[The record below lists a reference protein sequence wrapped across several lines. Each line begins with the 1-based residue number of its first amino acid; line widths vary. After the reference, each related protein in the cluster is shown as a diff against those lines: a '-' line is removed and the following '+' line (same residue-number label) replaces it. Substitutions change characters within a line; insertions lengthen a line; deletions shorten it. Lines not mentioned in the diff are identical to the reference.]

1 MSLLTRPATPLA
13 APRSASAGRGK
24 VVPLALIVL
33 GCMAIYALFI
43 PRIMAALDPL
53 TGDEPFYVMTA
64 LSIAH
69 DGDLDETNNYA
80 RRDYRS
86 FYPPDPLPAGW
97 QGWPA
102 FPRELPPHA
111 AHSVRPGL
119 YSKHGL
125 GVAVLILAPYLLGGR
140 LATILFLNLVAALVA
155 ANIAL
160 LARRYGHGWLGAVA
174 LGLPL
179 VLANPLMSYAYLI
192 FPEIFAALAIIYAY
206 RRSRE
211 AQNTALQWLGVGL
224 ALAVLPWLHARF
236 IPAVLGLVAI
246 LLAGWLREPSW
257 RRRLAGLLPP
267 LCSAVALLGY
277 YLAIYGKPFPS
288 TEDHAGFNTPPEI
301 VNAAF
306 GLFLDEQW
314 GLLIHAPIY
323 LLTAVGLGVL
333 WRMRRGDLLA
343 ILAVALPYLAL
354 VAFYRVWWGEWGP
367 AARYLTPLAPLAIAP
382 LAAWAAQVRRAVAVV
397 TVGLLALPGLAI
409 MAGFLAAP
417 QLMYNQPDGFNAL
430 FSSWAASRG
439 QVWPKFFP
447 SFQPYALSPI
457 RVRELWSAWLA
468 VLAALLGGLGLLLP
482 PKVEPREENARATP
496 DQGAVRV

>member
-1 MSLLTRPATPLA
+1 MSLLTRPATAPAGPRPLDDA
-13 APRSASAGRGK
+13 RGK
-24 VVPLALIVL
+24 TAPLALTVL
-33 GCMAIYALFI
+33 VCMAVYALFI
-43 PRIMAALDPL
+43 PRIMAALAPL

-80 RRDYRS
+80 QGDYRA

-97 QGWPA
+97 QGWPS

-125 GVAVLILAPYLLGGR
+125 GVAALILVPYLLGGR
-140 LATILFLNLVAALVA
+140 LASILFLNLVAALAA
-155 ANIAL
+155 ANIVL

-179 VLANPLMSYAYLI
+179 VFADPLMSYAYLI
-192 FPEIFAALAIIYAY
+192 FPEIFAALAIVYAY
-206 RRSRE
+206 RRGRE
-211 AQNTALQWLGVGL
+211 ARNTALQWLGVGL
-224 ALAVLPWLHARF
+224 SLAILPWLHARF

-246 LLAGWLREPSW
+246 LVAGWLREPSW

-267 LCSAVALLGY
+267 VCSAVALLTY

-333 WRMRRGDLLA
+333 WRTRRNDLLA
-343 ILAVALPYLAL
+343 LLAVALPYLAL

-367 AARYLTPLAPLAIAP
+367 AARYLAPLAPLAIAP
-382 LAAWAAQVRRAVAVV
+382 LAAWAAQVRRVVAVAA
-397 TVGLLALPGLAI
+397 VGLLALPGFAI

-447 SFQPYALSPI
+447 SFQPYAPSPL
-457 RVRELWSAWLA
+457 RVRELWSLWLA
-468 VLAALLGGLGLLLP
+468 VLAALLCGLGLLPLP
-482 PKVEPREENARATP
+482 RVDRGEETSVVRQVRER
-496 DQGAVRV
+496 

>member
-1 MSLLTRPATPLA
+1 MSLLTRPATAPAGPRPLDDA
-13 APRSASAGRGK
+13 RGK
-24 VVPLALIVL
+24 IAPLALTVL
-33 GCMAIYALFI
+33 VCMAVYALFI
-43 PRIMAALDPL
+43 PRIMAALAPL

-80 RRDYRS
+80 QGDYRA

-97 QGWPA
+97 QGWPS

-125 GVAVLILAPYLLGGR
+125 GVAALILVPYLLGGR
-140 LATILFLNLVAALVA
+140 LATILFLNLVAALAA
-155 ANIAL
+155 ANIVL

-179 VLANPLMSYAYLI
+179 VFADPLMSYAYLI
-192 FPEIFAALAIIYAY
+192 FPEIFAALAIVYAY
-206 RRSRE
+206 RRGRE
-211 AQNTALQWLGVGL
+211 ARNTALQWLGVGL
-224 ALAVLPWLHARF
+224 SLAILPWLHARF

-246 LLAGWLREPSW
+246 LVAGWLREPSW

-267 LCSAVALLGY
+267 VCSAVALLTY

-333 WRMRRGDLLA
+333 WRTRRNDLLA
-343 ILAVALPYLAL
+343 LLAVALPYLAL

-367 AARYLTPLAPLAIAP
+367 AARYLAPLAPLAIAP
-382 LAAWAAQVRRAVAVV
+382 LAAWAAQVRRVVAVAA
-397 TVGLLALPGLAI
+397 VGLLALPGFAI

-447 SFQPYALSPI
+447 SFQTYAPSPL
-457 RVRELWSAWLA
+457 RVRELWSLWLA
-468 VLAALLGGLGLLLP
+468 VLAALLCGLGLLP
-482 PKVEPREENARATP
+482 PPRADRGEETSV
-496 DQGAVRV
+496 VRQVRER

>member
-1 MSLLTRPATPLA
+1 MSLLTRPATAPA
-13 APRSASAGRGK
+13 APRPLADARGK
-24 VVPLALIVL
+24 IAPLALTVL
-33 GCMAIYALFI
+33 VCMAVYALFI
-43 PRIMAALDPL
+43 PRIMAALAPL

-80 RRDYRS
+80 QGDYRS

-97 QGWPA
+97 QGWPS
-102 FPRELPPHA
+102 FPRELPPHPA
-111 AHSVRPGL
+111 TSVRPGL

-125 GVAVLILAPYLLGGR
+125 GVVVLILVPYLLGGR

-155 ANIAL
+155 ANIVL

-179 VLANPLMSYAYLI
+179 VFADPLMSYAYLI

-206 RRSRE
+206 RRGRE
-211 AQNTALQWLGVGL
+211 ARNTALQWLGVGL
-224 ALAVLPWLHARF
+224 SLAILPWLHARF

-267 LCSAVALLGY
+267 ACSAVALLTY

-333 WRMRRGDLLA
+333 WRTRRNDLLA
-343 ILAVALPYLAL
+343 LLAVALPYLAL

-367 AARYLTPLAPLAIAP
+367 AARYLAPLAPLAIAP
-382 LAAWAAQVRRAVAVV
+382 LAAWAGQVRRVVAVAA
-397 TVGLLALPGLAI
+397 VGFLALPGFAI
-409 MAGFLAAP
+409 MAGFLVAP
-417 QLMYNQPDGFNAL
+417 QLMYNQPDGLNAL

-439 QVWPKFFP
+439 QGWPKFFP
-447 SFQPYALSPI
+447 SFQPYAPSPL
-457 RVRELWSAWLA
+457 RVRELWSLWLA
-468 VLAALLGGLGLLLP
+468 VLATLLCGLGLLP
-482 PKVEPREENARATP
+482 PPRA
-496 DQGAVRV
+496 DQGEETSVVRQVRER

>member
-1 MSLLTRPATPLA
+1 MNPLTRPAAPFAVSRPLITA
-13 APRSASAGRGK
+13 RGK
-24 VVPLALIVL
+24 VAPLALIVVV
-33 GCMAIYALFI
+33 CMAVYALFI
-43 PRIMAALDPL
+43 PRIMAALNPL

-64 LSIAH
+64 LSLAH
-69 DGDLDETNNYA
+69 DGDLDETNNYGQG
-80 RRDYRS
+80 DYRA
-86 FYPPDPLPAGW
+86 FYPPDPLPANW

-125 GVAVLILAPYLLGGR
+125 GVAVLILVPYLLGGR
-140 LATILFLNLVAALVA
+140 LAAILFLNLVAALVA

-179 VLANPLMSYAYLI
+179 VFANPLMSYAYLI
-192 FPEIFAALAIIYAY
+192 FPEIFAALAIVYAY

-211 AQNTALQWLGVGL
+211 AQNTAVQWLGVGL
-224 ALAVLPWLHARF
+224 SLAVLPWLHARF

-246 LLAGWLREPSW
+246 LVAGWLRERSW

-267 LCSAVALLGY
+267 LLSAVALLAY

-314 GLLIHAPIY
+314 GLLLHAPIY
-323 LLTAVGLGVL
+323 LLTAVGFGVL
-333 WRMRRGDLLA
+333 WRTRRNDLSA

-367 AARYLTPLAPLAIAP
+367 AARYLAPLAPLAITP
-382 LAAWAAQVRRAVAVV
+382 LAAWAGQVRRAVAVIV
-397 TVGLLALPGLAI
+397 VALLTLPGLAI

-417 QLMYNQPDGFNAL
+417 QLLYNQPDGFNAL
-430 FSSWAASRG
+430 FTNWAASRG
-439 QVWPKFFP
+439 EVWPKFFP
-447 SFQPYALSPI
+447 SFQPYAPSPI
-457 RVRELWSAWLA
+457 SVRLVWSLWLA
-468 VLAALLGGLGLLLP
+468 VLATLLCGLGLLLP
-482 PKVEPREENARATP
+482 PRTVGAEDAPAARSSREP
-496 DQGAVRV
+496 

>member
-1 MSLLTRPATPLA
+1 MNLLMRTSEMTPPRVVLARPGTGVRLT
-13 APRSASAGRGK
+13 
-24 VVPLALIVL
+24 LIVL

-43 PRIMAALDPL
+43 PRIMTALNPL
-53 TGDEPFYVMTA
+53 TGDEPFYVMTVF
-64 LSIAH
+64 SIAH

-80 RRDYRS
+80 QGDYRA
-86 FYPPDPLPAGW
+86 FYPPDPLPQGW

-102 FPRELPPHA
+102 FPRQLPPHP

-125 GVAVLILAPYLLGGR
+125 GVTVLILLPYLLGGR
-140 LATILFLNLVAALVA
+140 LATILLLNGIAALVA

-174 LGLPL
+174 LGIPL
-179 VLANPLMSYAYLI
+179 VFANPLMSYAYLI

-211 AQNTALQWLGVGL
+211 PVNTGWQWFGVGL
-224 ALAVLPWLHARF
+224 ALATLPWLHARF
-236 IPAVLGLVAI
+236 IPAVIGLVAI
-246 LLAGWLREPSW
+246 LLAGWLRETSW
-257 RRRLAGLLPP
+257 RRRLAALLPP
-267 LCSAVALLGY
+267 LIAAGALLTY
-277 YLAIYGKPFPS
+277 YLAIYGQPFPS
-288 TEDHAGFNTPPEI
+288 TQDHAGFNTPPEI

-333 WRMRRGDLLA
+333 WRTRRTDLLA
-343 ILAVALPYLAL
+343 LLAVALPYLAL

-367 AARYLTPLAPLAIAP
+367 AARYLAPLAPLAIVP
-382 LAAWAAQVRRAVAVV
+382 LAAWAVRVRRPVAI
-397 TVGLLALPGLAI
+397 TAIGLLALPGLAI
-409 MAGFLAAP
+409 MGGFLAAP

-430 FSSWAASRG
+430 FSSWAAG
-439 QVWPKFFP
+439 CGEVWPKILP
-447 SFQPYALSPI
+447 SFQPYALSPLTV
-457 RVRELWSAWLA
+457 RVLWSLWLA
-468 VLAALLGGLGLLLP
+468 VLVFLLFVMGLLLP
-482 PKVEPREENARATP
+482 GTGERAES
-496 DQGAVRV
+496 A

>member
-1 MSLLTRPATPLA
+1 VGLLTSVDTPSATPRAAIAARGRLA
-13 APRSASAGRGK
+13 
-24 VVPLALIVL
+24 PLALIVL
-33 GCMAIYALFI
+33 GCMAMYALFI

-69 DGDLDETNNYA
+69 DGDLNETNNYA
-80 RRDYRS
+80 QGDYRA

-97 QGWPA
+97 RGWPI

-125 GVAVLILAPYLLGGR
+125 GVAVLILVPYLLGGR

-155 ANIAL
+155 ANIVL
-160 LARRYGHGWLGAVA
+160 LARRHGHGWRGAIA
-174 LGLPL
+174 LALPL
-179 VLANPLMSYAYLI
+179 IFANPLMGYAYLI

-206 RRSRE
+206 RRACEER
-211 AQNTALQWLGVGL
+211 NTAQQWLGVGL
-224 ALAVLPWLHARF
+224 GLAILPWLHARF
-236 IPAVLGLVAI
+236 IPAVLGLAAI

-257 RRRLAGLLPP
+257 RRRLAALLPP
-267 LCSAVALLGY
+267 LGSAVALLGY
-277 YLAIYGKPFPS
+277 YLAIYGRPFPA

-301 VNAAF
+301 VNAGF

-333 WRMRRGDLLA
+333 WRTRRADLLA

-354 VAFYRVWWGEWGP
+354 VAFYQVWWGEWGP
-367 AARYLTPLAPLAIAP
+367 AARYLAPLAPLAIAP
-382 LAAWAAQVRRAVAVV
+382 IAAWAGQVRRAVAFI
-397 TVGLLALPGLAI
+397 TVGLLALPGFAI

-430 FSSWAASRG
+430 FSGWAASRG

-447 SFQPYALSPI
+447 SFQPYAPSPV
-457 RVRELWSAWLA
+457 RVREVWSLWLA
-468 VLAALLGGLGLLLP
+468 VLAALLCGLGALVP
-482 PKVEPREENARATP
+482 PGAGEGEDTP
-496 DQGAVRV
+496 APGPITGS

>member
-1 MSLLTRPATPLA
+1 MSLLARTPEMAPPRVALARPGTVARLT
-13 APRSASAGRGK
+13 
-24 VVPLALIVL
+24 LIVL

-43 PRIMAALDPL
+43 PRILTALNPL

-80 RRDYRS
+80 QGDYRT
-86 FYPPDPLPAGW
+86 FYPPDPLPQGW

-102 FPRELPPHA
+102 FPRELPPHP

-125 GVAVLILAPYLLGGR
+125 GVAVLILVPYLLGGR
-140 LATILFLNLVAALVA
+140 LATILLLNAVAALVA
-155 ANIAL
+155 ANIVL

-174 LGLPL
+174 LGIPL
-179 VLANPLMSYAYLI
+179 VFVNPLMSYAYLI
-192 FPEIFAALAIIYAY
+192 FPEIFAALAIVYAY

-211 AQNTALQWLGVGL
+211 PANTGWQWFGVGL
-224 ALAVLPWLHARF
+224 ALAMLPWLHARF
-236 IPAVLGLVAI
+236 IPAGLGLVAI
-246 LLAGWLREPSW
+246 LLSGWLREASW

-267 LCSAVALLGY
+267 LVSAVALLTY
-277 YLAIYGKPFPS
+277 YLVIYGQPFPS
-288 TEDHAGFNTPPEI
+288 TQDHAGFNTPPEI

-333 WRMRRGDLLA
+333 WRTRRADLLA
-343 ILAVALPYLAL
+343 LLAVALPYLAL

-367 AARYLTPLAPLAIAP
+367 AARYLAPLAPLAIAP
-382 LAAWAAQVRRAVAVV
+382 LAAWTARVRRAVAIVAI
-397 TVGLLALPGLAI
+397 GLLALPGLAI
-409 MAGFLAAP
+409 MGGFLAAP

-430 FSSWAASRG
+430 FSSWAAQLG
-439 QVWPKFFP
+439 EVWPKFLP
-447 SFQPYALSPI
+447 SFQPYALSPLDV
-457 RVRELWSAWLA
+457 RVFWSLWLA
-468 VLAALLGGLGLLLP
+468 VLAALLCALGLLLP
-482 PKVEPREENARATP
+482 LAGARAES
-496 DQGAVRV
+496 VRD